1 MPMPRLRDWTAADL
15 DHLPENGLR
24 YEVLNGQLI
33 VSPVP
38 TPRHQSLI
46 ACLVRALEGA
56 LPPGYVV
63 LAGVGVLVGDD
74 EPIPDLTV
82 LTGPIQWDDRGVPV
96 ELVKLAVEVVSKS
109 TALQDRMVKPVLY
122 AAAGIPNY
130 WRVEINPFG
139 GQLVNEALPVLFTHV
154 LGADETYEQTH
165 RVAAGDTV
173 TLRAPFELT
182 VDPGSLVL

>member
-1 MPMPRLRDWTAADL
+1 MPIPRSGHWTADDL

-46 ACLVRALEGA
+46 ARLIRALEVA
-56 LPPGYVV
+56 LPPGCVV

-74 EPIPDLTV
+74 EPIPDLIV
-82 LTGPIQWDDRGVPV
+82 VTGPIRWDDRGVPV
-96 ELVKLAVEVVSKS
+96 EQVKLVVEVVSES
-109 TALQDRMVKPVLY
+109 TALQDRMVKLALY

-130 WRVEINPFG
+130 WRIEIAPFS
-139 GQLVNEALPVLFTHV
+139 GQLMSERLPVLFTHL
-154 LGADETYEQTH
+154 LGAEETYEQTH
-165 RVAAGDTV
+165 RVAAGEAV
-173 TLRAPFELT
+173 TLRSPFEFT
-182 VDPGSLVL
+182 VDPASLML

>member
-1 MPMPRLRDWTAADL
+1 MPIPGLRDWTAADL

-33 VSPVP
+33 VTAAP
-38 TPRHQSLI
+38 TPRHQTLI
-46 ACLVRALEGA
+46 ACLVRALEVA
-56 LPPGYVV
+56 LPPGHVV

-74 EPIPDLTV
+74 EPVPDLIV
-82 LTGPIQWDDRGVPV
+82 VSGPIQWDDSAVLV
-96 ELVKLAVEVVSKS
+96 EQVKLVVEVVSES

-139 GQLVNEALPVLFTHV
+139 DQLVNEALPVVFTHV
-154 LGADETYEQTH
+154 LGADETYAQKH
-165 RVAAGDTV
+165 RVATGDIVTV
-173 TLRAPFELT
+173 RDPFEFT
-182 VDPGSLVL
+182 VDPASLMP